1 MSTSVESTQP
11 HTVTEKSQD
20 EEMCN
25 FDADIQQL
33 MSLIVNSFYS
43 NNDIFLRELISNASD
58 ALDKIRYQSL
68 TDKEAL
74 GNETDFEIRLTVDK
88 ENKTLTIEDTG
99 VGMTNSDLKN
109 NLGTIARSGTKN
121 FIQAVKEGADLSMIG
136 QFGVGFYSAFL
147 VADKI
152 TVITKNNEGDEQLWE
167 SAGGTKFSIKKT
179 DTPLLKRG
187 TRIILSIKDDQ
198 HQYLE
203 ESSLKKIIKTHS
215 EFISYPI
222 KLWVTKTK
230 EVEVPD
236 DTEDTSE
243 EKQEQSTEEEK
254 SEETSEV
261 KQEQSTE
268 EEKSEETSEE
278 KQEQSTEEE
287 KSEDTSEEKSEDTSE
302 EKSEDT
308 SENNSSVN
316 NTEEETEID
325 NSPKEPKMKKIQQEY
340 QEWETLNTQKPVWTR
355 KPEDVTDEEY
365 NTFYKSISND
375 WEAPAARKHFSAEGN
390 ISLKGLVF
398 LPGRAPFDMFQQ
410 KSKKSK
416 VKLYVRKVFITD
428 DCEDLMPDYLDFI
441 SGVVD
446 SEDLPLNVSR
456 EILQQNR
463 MLKVI
468 RKTLI
473 KKTLEM
479 IDELHE
485 DEEKYLKF
493 YTNFSK
499 KIKLGVYEDAKY
511 RDRFTKLL
519 MFNTSK
525 SEDKLRSLDQYVDD
539 MSEDQPGIYYI
550 TGESKE
556 IVKNSPFVEKLHK
569 KGWEVLYFVDP
580 LDEYMTQQL
589 QEYREKKLLCVTK
602 SDLDLGDSE
611 EEKKQLEEDKKD
623 YETLCK
629 QIKETLGDKVEKVT
643 VSNRVTD
650 SPCCLVSGQHGW
662 TANMERIMKAQAL
675 HQDNGMNFMMSKKTM
690 EINPQNKIV
699 SALKK
704 RFEEDEN
711 SIKDMVWLL
720 YETAVLDSGFSLEQ
734 PHAFTQR
741 INRLL
746 ALGLNVE
753 DVEDE
758 EIQEEELPEL
768 DDDDD
773 DEDDEESNMET
784 VD

>member
-1 MSTSVESTQP
+1 MSTSAETVQSISQESI
-11 HTVTEKSQD
+11 TEESIIGESISSD

-33 MSLIVNSFYS
+33 MSLIVNSLYS
-43 NNDIFLRELISNASD
+43 NNDIFLRELISN
-58 ALDKIRYQSL
+58 DKIRYQSL
-68 TDKEAL
+68 TDSKTL
-74 GNETDFEIRLTVDK
+74 GDETNFEIRLIVDK

-99 VGMTNSDLKN
+99 IGMTNEDLKS

-121 FIQAVKEGADLSMIG
+121 FIKAAQDGADLSMIG

-147 VADKI
+147 VADKL
-152 TVITKNNEGDEQLWE
+152 TVITKKNDSDEQIWE
-167 SAGGTKFSIKKT
+167 SAGGSKFSIKRSEQ
-179 DTPLLKRG
+179 PVLKRG
-187 TRIILSIKDDQ
+187 TRIILNIKEEQ
-198 HQYLE
+198 EKYLE
-203 ESSLKKIIKTHS
+203 ESSLKSIIKIHS

-236 DTEDTSE
+236 DSEQEKTEENESSSENKEESFE
-243 EKQEQSTEEEK
+243 EKAEEEKTEEEK
-254 SEETSEV
+254 TV
-261 KQEQSTE
+261 NDTE
-268 EEKSEETSEE
+268 EVTNVDDK
-278 KQEQSTEEE
+278 
-287 KSEDTSEEKSEDTSE
+287 
-302 EKSEDT
+302 
-308 SENNSSVN
+308 
-316 NTEEETEID
+316 
-325 NSPKEPKMKKIQQEY
+325 PKEPKMKKIQEEY

-428 DCEDLMPDYLDFI
+428 DCEDLMPDYLDFV

-479 IDELHE
+479 LEDLKE

-511 RDRFTKLL
+511 REKFTKLL

-550 TGESKE
+550 TGESRE

-611 EEKKQLEEDKKD
+611 EEKKELEEDKKS
-623 YETLCK
+623 YESLCK

-650 SPCCLVSGQHGW
+650 SPCCLVSGQQGW

-690 EINPQNKIV
+690 EINPKNKIV

-720 YETAVLDSGFSLEQ
+720 YETAILDSGFTLDQ

-746 ALGLNVE
+746 ALGLNV
-753 DVEDE
+753 DDE
-758 EIQEEELPEL
+758 EEEDTDLNDEELPDLEEE
-768 DDDDD
+768 
-773 DEDDEESNMET
+773 EDDGDNSMET

>member
-1 MSTSVESTQP
+1 MSTTNETTQP
-11 HTVTEKSQD
+11 ITEELKLPE

-68 TDKEAL
+68 TDNEAL
-74 GNETDFEIRLTVDK
+74 GNESDLEIRITIDK
-88 ENKTLTIEDTG
+88 DNHTLTIEDTG
-99 VGMTNSDLKN
+99 IGMTNSGLKN

-121 FIQAVKEGADLSMIG
+121 FIKAVQDGSDLSMIG

-147 VADKI
+147 VADKL
-152 TVITKNNEGDEQLWE
+152 TVTTKNNNAEEQIWE
-167 SAGGTKFSIKKT
+167 SAGGTKFSIKQNEK
-179 DTPLLKRG
+179 PFLKRG
-187 TRIILSIKDDQ
+187 TRIVLNIKEDQ
-198 HQYLE
+198 QQYLE
-203 ESSLKKIIKTHS
+203 ETSLKNIIKTHS

-230 EVEVPD
+230 EVEVLD
-236 DTEDTSE
+236 DSVEEESSSENKEESLE
-243 EKQEQSTEEEK
+243 EKTEEEK
-254 SEETSEV
+254 VVNDIEEVSDV
-261 KQEQSTE
+261 
-268 EEKSEETSEE
+268 
-278 KQEQSTEEE
+278 
-287 KSEDTSEEKSEDTSE
+287 
-302 EKSEDT
+302 
-308 SENNSSVN
+308 
-316 NTEEETEID
+316 D
-325 NSPKEPKMKKIQQEY
+325 NKPKEPKMKKIQQEY

-428 DCEDLMPDYLDFI
+428 DCEDLMPDYLDFVT
-441 SGVVD
+441 GVVD

-456 EILQQNR
+456 EILQENK

-479 IDELHE
+479 INELRE
-485 DEEKYLKF
+485 DEEQYLKF

-499 KIKLGVYEDAKY
+499 KIKLGVYEDSKH
-511 RDRFTKLL
+511 RDKFTKLL

-550 TGESKE
+550 TGESRE

-611 EEKKQLEEDKKD
+611 EEKKELEEDKKS
-623 YETLCK
+623 YESLCK

-650 SPCCLVSGQHGW
+650 SPCCLVSGQQGW

-690 EINPQNKIV
+690 EINPKNKIV

-711 SIKDMVWLL
+711 SVKDMVWLL
-720 YETAVLDSGFSLEQ
+720 YETAVLDSGFTLDQ

-746 ALGLNVE
+746 ALGLNV
-753 DVEDE
+753 
-758 EIQEEELPEL
+758 

-773 DEDDEESNMET
+773 GDDDLITEEDLPDLDDEDVDEKDGDNSMET

>member
-1 MSTSVESTQP
+1 MSTSVETTQP
-11 HTVTEKSQD
+11 VTDKSKSS

-43 NNDIFLRELISNASD
+43 NNDIFLRELISNSSD

-68 TDKEAL
+68 TNKDVL
-74 GNETDFEIRLTVDK
+74 DTETDFEIKITTDK

-99 VGMTNSDLKN
+99 IGMTNSDLKN

-121 FIQAVKEGADLSMIG
+121 FIKAVQDGADLSMIG

-147 VADKI
+147 VADKL
-152 TVITKNNEGDEQLWE
+152 TVITKNNEGEEQVWE
-167 SAGGTKFSIKKT
+167 SAGGTKFSIRQN
-179 DTPLLKRG
+179 DNPILKRG
-187 TRIILSIKDDQ
+187 TRIILNIKEGQ
-198 HQYLE
+198 EKYLE
-203 ESSLKKIIKTHS
+203 EDSLKSIIKTHS

-222 KLWVTKTK
+222 KLWVTKSK
-230 EVEVPD
+230 EIEVVD
-236 DTEDTSE
+236 DDSDD
-243 EKQEQSTEEEK
+243 
-254 SEETSEV
+254 EET
-261 KQEQSTE
+261 
-268 EEKSEETSEE
+268 
-278 KQEQSTEEE
+278 
-287 KSEDTSEEKSEDTSE
+287 
-302 EKSEDT
+302 
-308 SENNSSVN
+308 ENNSSS
-316 NTEEETEID
+316 NTEEQKTDEQQTVNDTEEVTDVD
-325 NSPKEPKMKKIQQEY
+325 NKSKEPKMKKIQQEY

-355 KPEDVTDEEY
+355 KPEDVSEEEY
-365 NTFYKSISND
+365 NTFYKTISND

-398 LPGRAPFDMFQQ
+398 VPGRAPFDMFQQ

-416 VKLYVRKVFITD
+416 VKLYVRRVFITD
-428 DCEDLMPDYLDFI
+428 DCEELMPDYLDFI

-473 KKTLEM
+473 KKSLEM
-479 IDELHE
+479 IDELRE

-499 KIKLGVYEDAKY
+499 KLKLGVYEDAKY

-519 MFNTSK
+519 MFNSSK

-550 TGESKE
+550 TGESKD

-602 SDLDLGDSE
+602 SDLDLGDTE
-611 EEKKQLEEDKKD
+611 EEKKQLEEDKKS
-623 YETLCK
+623 YEDLCK
-629 QIKETLGDKVEKVT
+629 KIKETLGDKVEKVT

-650 SPCCLVSGQHGW
+650 SPCCLVSGQYGW

-699 SALKK
+699 GALKK
-704 RFEEDEN
+704 RFEEDEH
-711 SIKDMVWLL
+711 SVKDMVWLL

-753 DVEDE
+753 E
-758 EIQEEELPEL
+758 
-768 DDDDD
+768 DD
-773 DEDDEESNMET
+773 DETNVEDLPDLDDHDEEGDDNMES